1 MDVLADTAESY
12 GIYRYFAP
20 DSMVVEYVSPE
31 RYAIIISGDRL
42 KIVSPDRTTERALSS
57 DRRLASLSELMRS
70 GGIPSGGTAGYEVE
84 GYENPDCY
92 RLVIHPRAGAGNTVE
107 VIIDR
112 KDLSLDSFRIREGGS
127 DYTEFVFTDKKILAS
142 PPVDE

>member
-1 MDVLADTAESY
+1 
-12 GIYRYFAP
+12 
-20 DSMVVEYVSPE
+20 
-31 RYAIIISGDRL
+31 
-42 KIVSPDRTTERALSS
+42 
-57 DRRLASLSELMRS
+57 MRS